1 MPKSINQIQNEY
13 LATGDLDVLGSQGQ
27 IVGRVGRRGSQIK
40 AIGLPSVE
48 LLLIAAASNFIL
60 KVKENLNTLG
70 IDDTGALSDGI
81 EAGELQQ
88 DANGYSITVGYPANS
103 KAAKYYDYVNKGV
116 KGFDSGKSKNNT
128 SPYSF
133 KKILNKRG
141 GVLIGRSMLKNIAS
155 WVDRNGVRRNDVSIT
170 KRQAKRE
177 SLSKMV
183 SEASKKKSIA
193 YAVAVNIKKK
203 GLKKT
208 GYFDNAVQEYF
219 GNDFSTAI
227 SKMIGQDVKILIRQ
241 DGNNNQ

>member
-1 MPKSINQIQNEY
+1 MPKSISQIQNEY

-27 IVGRVGRRGSQIK
+27 IVGRVGRRGGQIK

-116 KGFDSGKSKNNT
+116 KGFKSGTPN

-133 KKILNKRG
+133 KNI
-141 GVLIGRSMLKNIAS
+141 GVSRSMLKNIAS